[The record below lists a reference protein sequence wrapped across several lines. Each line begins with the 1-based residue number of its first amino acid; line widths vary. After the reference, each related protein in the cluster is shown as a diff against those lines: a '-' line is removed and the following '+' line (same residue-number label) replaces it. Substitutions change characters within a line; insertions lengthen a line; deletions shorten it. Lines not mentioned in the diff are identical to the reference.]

1 MESILISV
9 IKKTFIIISLCF
21 ILCLQGCGNGKKLK
35 DKIIKGYNNFIE
47 HTGTHALSKKSK
59 LNGTREFGID
69 SYTGNYKASYE
80 DFNGEEYIFG
90 GTSLERDN
98 GSNLKAVYTLNIES
112 GEAGI
117 YWISAGEEYLIVSGS
132 TEGEY
137 KFTISPGDNY
147 IIVRGGNFN
156 GTLELTVQDIISG

>member
-9 IKKTFIIISLCF
+9 IKKAFIIISLCF
-21 ILCLQGCGNGKKLK
+21 ILCLQGCGNGKDLK
-35 DKIIKGYNNFIE
+35 DNIIKGYNNFIE
-47 HTGTHALSKKSK
+47 HAGAHALTKNSK
-59 LNGTREFGID
+59 LNGTREFGSD
-69 SYTGNYKASYE
+69 NYTGNYKVSYK

-98 GSNLKAVYTLNIES
+98 GSNLEAVYTLNVES

-117 YWISAGEEYLIVSGS
+117 YYIAAGEEYLIASGS

-137 KFTISPGDNY
+137 KFAISPGDNY
-147 IIVRGGNFN
+147 IIVRGKNFS
-156 GTLELTVQDIISG
+156 GTLDLAVQDVISG

>member
-1 MESILISV
+1 MESILII
-9 IKKTFIIISLCF
+9 IKKAFLIISFGFL
-21 ILCLQGCGNGKKLK
+21 LCLQGCGNGKELK
-35 DKIIKGYNNFIE
+35 DNIIKGYNNFIE
-47 HTGTHALSKKSK
+47 HAGTHTLAKNSK

-69 SYTGNYKASYE
+69 SYTGDYKASYE

-98 GSNLKAVYTLNIES
+98 GSNLKVVYTLNVKS

-117 YWISAGEEYLIVSGS
+117 YWIAAGEEYLIASGS

-137 KFTISPGDNY
+137 KFTISSGDNY
-147 IIVRGGNFN
+147 IIVRGEDFS
-156 GTLELTVQDIISG
+156 GTLELAVQDNIS